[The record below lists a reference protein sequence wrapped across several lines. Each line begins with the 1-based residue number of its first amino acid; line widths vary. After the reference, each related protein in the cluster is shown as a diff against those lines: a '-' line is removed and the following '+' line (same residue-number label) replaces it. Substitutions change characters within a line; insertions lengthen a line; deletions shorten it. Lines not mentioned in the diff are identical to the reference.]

1 MKWPGDGSRSG
12 GHPTPRSNNDAVDS
26 AKRAQLKLRWSDGAL
41 GGATVSLVSVLCLGQ
56 VFSIELTRP
65 LVTALVASCPSL
77 WIVYLVF
84 GSETD
89 ASEREGHWRL
99 ASLYFCK
106 NSPSA
111 FTFFCESES
120 FLITFTVAFL

>member
-1 MKWPGDGSRSG
+1 MFSI
-12 GHPTPRSNNDAVDS
+12 
-26 AKRAQLKLRWSDGAL
+26 KRAQLELHWSDGAL
-41 GGATVSLVSVLCLGQ
+41 GGATVGLVSLLCLGQ

-77 WIVYLVF
+77 WIVYPVF

-99 ASLYFCK
+99 ACLYFCK
-106 NSPSA
+106 IPLKLSQI
-111 FTFFCESES
+111 CESES
-120 FLITFTVAFL
+120 FFTTF